1 MQILN
6 KNVADL
12 IFAEYNP
19 RQLTQKQHKDLTD
32 SIKRFGLVDPII
44 VNIHSDRENVIVG
57 GHQRVRIA
65 QEMGIMDVPCVE
77 VNLDTDK
84 EKELNIRLNK
94 NLGEWDMDALAN
106 CFDESELLEWGFDV
120 AELGMLGDV
129 VEIGC
134 HKLMCG
140 DATKKEDVQ
149 KLMSGQSAD
158 MVFTDPPYDL
168 DDLYSQNIFDVVKDD
183 CHVFIMNSDKKLVDV
198 VNTGY
203 KWFRIFFVVD
213 FKVARVG

>member
-1 MQILN
+1 MQIVT

-12 IFAEYNP
+12 IFAEYNS
-19 RQLTQKQHKDLTD
+19 RQLTQKQHKDLKD

-77 VNLDTDK
+77 VNLDADR

-106 CFDESELLEWGFDV
+106 YFDEDKLMDYGFTDM
-120 AELGMLGDV
+120 ELGVNMD
-129 VEIGC
+129 EPQ
-134 HKLMCG
+134 
-140 DATKKEDVQ
+140 TKKET
-149 KLMSGQSAD
+149 KTLKPFEKSHILIS
-158 MVFTDPPYDL
+158 FDP
-168 DDLYSQNIFDVVKDD
+168 QNISEVAKA
-183 CHVFIMNSDKKLVDV
+183 IEKK
-198 VNTGY
+198 NNM
-203 KWFRIFFVVD
+203 
-213 FKVARVG
+213 